1 MIWSAKW
8 VDNCPKIGKIY
19 AVYRDGVL
27 VGNFGANDGL
37 AAINAAKCSI
47 GRKS

>member
-1 MIWSAKW
+1 MFTAKW

-27 VGNFGANDGL
+27 IGKFGASDGL

-47 GRKS
+47 GVKLC